1 MRQEVQR
8 RNQVVAAAAVLAVAG
23 VLSWLAGPDPSAF
36 VWPLAVAAIGAG
48 LVWRQAY
55 PELWQRLARSSA
67 GQIITRPGWIRG
79 AFGVLLVIS
88 GLIGFLAAK
97 DELSAARPGLAA
109 AGIMLLG
116 LGVIGGPWLLR
127 IVRELDA
134 ERQQRGR
141 TAARDEIA
149 ARMHDSVLHSL
160 ALIQRSAADP
170 HQVQRLAR
178 SAERELRQWLDTK
191 ADPRAANPNQLSAE
205 GDKTAGEVEDAFG
218 VPIEVVRVGEDLP
231 LGERTLAALQAA
243 REAMLN
249 AARHSGAP
257 SISVYAE
264 AEPDRLSIFVRDR
277 GKGFSLDD
285 IPADRFG
292 VRQSIIGRMD
302 RAGGSALIRS
312 APGEGTEVEIQV
324 TKE

>member
-1 MRQEVQR
+1 MKQ
-8 RNQVVAAAAVLAVAG
+8 RNQVLAAAAVIVAAG
-23 VLSWLAGPDPSAF
+23 VLTWLAGPAPSAF
-36 VWPLAVAAIGAG
+36 IWPLAVALTGAG

-55 PELWQRLARSSA
+55 PEAWRRMEQSPA
-67 GQIITRPGWIRG
+67 GQVLTRPAWIRG

-88 GLIGFLAAK
+88 GLVGFLAAR
-97 DELSAARPGLAA
+97 DELKAARPGLAA

-116 LGVIGGPWLLR
+116 LGVIGAPWLLR
-127 IVRELDA
+127 LVRELDA
-134 ERQQRGR
+134 ERQERGR
-141 TAARDEIA
+141 VAARDEIA

-178 SAERELRQWLDTK
+178 SAERELRHWLDATPDTPTALSTELVK
-191 ADPRAANPNQLSAE
+191 A
-205 GDKTAGEVEDAFG
+205 AGEVEDAFG

-231 LGERTLAALQAA
+231 LGERTQAALQAA

-257 SISVYAE
+257 GVSVYAE
-264 AEPDRLSIFVRDR
+264 AEPDRLSVFVRDR

-285 IPADRFG
+285 IPPDRLG
-292 VRQSIIGRMD
+292 IRQSIIGRMD
-302 RAGGSALIRS
+302 RVGGTALIRS

-324 TKE
+324 TKQ

>member
-8 RNQVVAAAAVLAVAG
+8 RTQVTAAAAVLLAAG
-23 VLSWLAGPDPSAF
+23 ALSWLTGPNPGEF
-36 VWPLAVAAIGAG
+36 IWPLVVAAICAG

-55 PELWQRLARSSA
+55 PEVWRRMAQTSA
-67 GQIITRPGWIRG
+67 GQVLTRPAWIRG

-88 GLIGFLAAK
+88 GLIGFLSARG
-97 DELSAARPGLAA
+97 ELTAARPGLAA
-109 AGIMLLG
+109 VGIMLLG
-116 LGVIGGPWLLR
+116 LGVIGAPWLLR
-127 IVRELDA
+127 LVRDLDA
-134 ERQQRGR
+134 ERQERGR
-141 TAARDEIA
+141 VAARDEIA

-178 SAERELRQWLDTK
+178 SAERELRHWLDAAPDDPK
-191 ADPRAANPNQLSAE
+191 ALSTE
-205 GDKTAGEVEDAFG
+205 LVKVAGEVEDAFG

-257 SISVYAE
+257 GVSVYAE

-285 IPADRFG
+285 IPPDRLG
-292 VRQSIIGRMD
+292 VRQSIIGRLD
-302 RAGGSALIRS
+302 RAGGTALIRS
-312 APGEGTEVEIQV
+312 APGEGTEVEIRV
-324 TKE
+324 SKA